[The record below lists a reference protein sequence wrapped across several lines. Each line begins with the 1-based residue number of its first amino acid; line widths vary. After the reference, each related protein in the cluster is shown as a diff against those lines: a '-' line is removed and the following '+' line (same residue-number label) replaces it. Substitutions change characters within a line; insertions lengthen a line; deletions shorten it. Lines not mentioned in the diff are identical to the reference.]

1 MDEQTTQ
8 LADTRPLLDYPL
20 RMMIPVNVPNRVQRP
35 SHDQELY
42 SSVFSPFAQVQAYRN
57 RLKQLEA
64 KSDILGPLASSSS
77 SSNNTGTGV
86 KGVNMDH
93 DAQLKNLTKDF
104 NVLAFSSKRANKK
117 DVEAT
122 AYASLGVLCDNQEQF
137 KAGIDQ
143 YNLYLQIC
151 EELGDTMG
159 VSAACNCIGVN
170 YMFLAMKC
178 KHEEEQE
185 AEVLTMTGTS
195 PGRRSSP
202 MKPTMVKTT
211 NGANNPKPINKY
223 AAKTSGFMSSEKREY
238 IQQAIIA
245 HMRHLDIT
253 PDAGGKFVAYI
264 NLGICLGWLGDVNQA
279 AKNHQDA
286 LRVAIKMQTLY
297 GQSIAVG
304 NLGLLALS
312 KHDFTT
318 SRTCFEQHLQLIQAL
333 LDPESEIAAWKLV
346 RNVSKFVIYSHLI
359 FIFILNSWLN

>member
-8 LADTRPLLDYPL
+8 LADTRPLLDFPL
-20 RMMIPVNVPNRVQRP
+20 RMMIPVNVPNRVNKP

-42 SSVFSPFAQVQAYRN
+42 TSVFSPFAQAHAYRN
-57 RLKQLEA
+57 RLKYLEA
-64 KSDILGPLASSSS
+64 KSDILGPLSSSS
-77 SSNNTGTGV
+77 KASHGG

-122 AYASLGVLCDNQEQF
+122 AYASLGVLNDNQEQF

-143 YNLYLQIC
+143 YSLYLQIC
-151 EELGDTMG
+151 EELGDMMG

-178 KHEEEQE
+178 KNEQDDLDPY
-185 AEVLTMTGTS
+185 ATISS
-195 PGRRSSP
+195 PGRRSSNIKSASP
-202 MKPTMVKTT
+202 NSMS
-211 NGANNPKPINKY
+211 PKPINKF
-223 AAKTSGFMSSEKREY
+223 AAKTSGIMGSDKREY
-238 IQQAIIA
+238 LQQAIIA
-245 HMRHLDIT
+245 HTRHLDVS

-312 KHDFTT
+312 KQDFTT
-318 SRTCFEQHLQLIQAL
+318 ARTCFEQHLQLIQAL

-346 RNVSKFVIYSHLI
+346 SASFLTFICYLIYVFAAGRTQQSPARLC
-359 FIFILNSWLN
+359 